1 MKKRNIK
8 EQSVLFNNVLIGSTV
23 GPIRLKKER
32 INNWLNLLA
41 QEYNRE
47 IEALEYNI
55 MSDDELL
62 EYNIK
67 YLGHNTYTDIIT
79 FDLSDGKEIN
89 GTILISKD
97 RIKEN
102 AISFKRGV
110 INETKRVMAHGL
122 LHLIGF
128 KDKSPKDQKMMREAE
143 EKAIY
148 LYDKIYQVPREKN
161 G

>member
-1 MKKRNIK
+1 MKKKNIK

>member
-1 MKKRNIK
+1 MKKKNSRGQLALLDRININS
-8 EQSVLFNNVLIGSTV
+8 SVGS
-23 GPIRLKKER
+23 IRIKKEK
-32 INNWLNLLA
+32 IYNWLNLVA
-41 QEYNRE
+41 FEYERE

-55 MSDDELL
+55 MSDEELL

-79 FDLSDGKEIN
+79 FDLSDNKEIN
-89 GTILISKD
+89 GTILISLD
-97 RIKEN
+97 RIKDN
-102 AISFKRGV
+102 AKTYKRGI

-143 EKAIY
+143 DKAIY
-148 LYDKIYQVPREKN
+148 LYEKIYQVPREKN

>member
-1 MKKRNIK
+1 MKKKNIK
-8 EQSVLFNNVLIGSTV
+8 EQSVLFNNILIGSTV

-32 INNWLNLLA
+32 INNWLNQLA

-55 MSDDELL
+55 MSDEELL

>member
-1 MKKRNIK
+1 MKKKNIK

-32 INNWLNLLA
+32 INNWLNQLA

-55 MSDDELL
+55 MSDEELL